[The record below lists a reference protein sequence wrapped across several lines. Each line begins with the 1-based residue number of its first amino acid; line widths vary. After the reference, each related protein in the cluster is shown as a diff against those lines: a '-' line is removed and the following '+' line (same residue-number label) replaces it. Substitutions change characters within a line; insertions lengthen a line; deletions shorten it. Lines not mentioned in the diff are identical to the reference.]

1 MFAIFRPHPNDD
13 LARIGEAH
21 LKHDL
26 SPDDRARLRTAAS
39 KVTNYT
45 TLGSLLGL
53 GLGAA
58 VAYRIHANRVAL
70 YNAFKMV
77 NRPIEVIFPN
87 GRREPIPNI
96 DRYLKP
102 TFLSDAATYLAFGMF
117 GSFFGGEMGLIAGSA
132 SASRAITS
140 DPASQRRIEDA
151 FRKFQIDILQRQ
163 VKKLESGID
172 KSSTTVAD
180 TDSDSTDGEQSSW
193 EKLRNQAAGLA
204 NNLRD

>member
-26 SPDDRARLRTAAS
+26 SADDRARLRSAAS

-45 TLGSLLGL
+45 TIGSLLGL

-87 GRREPIPNI
+87 GRRGLPLACRKFLRPDGLIRPPAEPIPNI

-102 TFLSDAATYLAFGMF
+102 TFVCVS
-117 GSFFGGEMGLIAGSA
+117 SSRSGLNQTSLFLGLRSVA
-132 SASRAITS
+132 SLTLLGRT
-140 DPASQRRIEDA
+140 
-151 FRKFQIDILQRQ
+151 RQ
-163 VKKLESGID
+163 HTLPLESLGPF
-172 KSSTTVAD
+172 S
-180 TDSDSTDGEQSSW
+180 
-193 EKLRNQAAGLA
+193 AGKWA
-204 NNLRD
+204 S